1 MTASSVS
8 LAEITLV
15 DTSVWSLAY
24 RSDTSPDHAAVSALR
39 DRLARGVVVTT
50 GLIYLEL
57 LRGFTTV
64 ASRATVEAN
73 FAAVPFLTPSRRDY
87 EEAAN
92 HSLTC
97 RRAGVQLPTVDAI
110 IATICISRDLTL
122 LTTDQDFVHAAA
134 HLPLRLWA
142 AP

>member
-8 LAEITLV
+8 STETTLV

-24 RSDTSPDHAAVSALR
+24 RRDTSPDHAAVSALR
-39 DRLARGVVVTT
+39 DRLGRGSVVTT

-64 ASRATVEAN
+64 ATRATVEAD
-73 FAAVPFLTPSRRDY
+73 FASLRFLTPSRRDY
-87 EEAAN
+87 EDAAD
-92 HSLTC
+92 HSLAC

-110 IATICISRDLTL
+110 IAAICISRDLTL
-122 LTTDQDFVHAAA
+122 LTTDEDFVHAAA